1 VWLPRRLRLKPAG
14 DSADRGIMRRR
25 NEVTCPVCSA
35 DMPLSGDEKSG
46 DDVFCTVCGAPCI
59 LNQSEDSED
68 FDVEEDC

>member
-1 VWLPRRLRLKPAG
+1 
-14 DSADRGIMRRR
+14 MRRR

-46 DDVFCTVCGAPCI
+46 DEVFCTVCGAPCI

-68 FDVEEDC
+68 FDVEEDF